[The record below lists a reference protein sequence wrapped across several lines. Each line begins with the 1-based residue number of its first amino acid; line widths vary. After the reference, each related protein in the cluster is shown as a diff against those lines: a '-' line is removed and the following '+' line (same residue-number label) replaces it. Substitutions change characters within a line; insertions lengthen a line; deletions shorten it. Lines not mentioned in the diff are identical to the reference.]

1 MGCGVKHPADRL
13 STGRSRDL
21 HSSCVDTHNVGGRNE
36 PLGAPEVPPGLR
48 RVRHDPRAEL
58 PGGVIVR
65 ATSALSIAAM
75 FCWGA
80 AYVPSGLL
88 VDTWPPL
95 AAAGVRLALGG
106 LALLGVLA
114 ALGRTVRPR
123 VGALTIGWLA
133 LTQTVLF
140 YGATFWGIA
149 HAGAGLSAVL
159 ANTDPLFVAILAG
172 LVLGERLGASQ
183 WAGLVLGLAG
193 AACVVWQGPQWP
205 PDLSRDALVVV
216 GGALAWSIGTVVAS
230 RSMRGRADPL
240 ALAGWQMALG
250 GLTLALVSVIARE
263 SAPALGWREAG
274 LVAALAVV
282 GSAAPLALFYM
293 ALARA
298 PASEVSAWFF
308 LIPVIG
314 VLSAWPLLGETPSA
328 RLVVGLT
335 GVSVGLWL
343 VLGGR
348 VADGGRLLDS
358 PAPP

>member
-1 MGCGVKHPADRL
+1 
-13 STGRSRDL
+13 
-21 HSSCVDTHNVGGRNE
+21 
-36 PLGAPEVPPGLR
+36 
-48 RVRHDPRAEL
+48 
-58 PGGVIVR
+58 VIVR

-75 FCWGA
+75 LCWGA

-88 VDTWPPL
+88 VETWPPL
-95 AAAGVRLALGG
+95 AAAGGRLALGG

-114 ALGRTVRPR
+114 AAGRPLRPR

-183 WAGLVLGLAG
+183 WVGLAMGLAG
-193 AACVVWQGPQWP
+193 AACVVWRGPLWP
-205 PDLSRDALVVV
+205 PDLSGDALVVV
-216 GGALAWSIGTVVAS
+216 GGALAWSVGTVVAS

-240 ALAGWQMALG
+240 ALAGWQMTLG
-250 GLTLALVSVIARE
+250 GLALMLVSALARE
-263 SAPALGWREAG
+263 DGPVFGWREAG
-274 LVAALAVV
+274 LVVVLAVV

-314 VLSAWPLLGETPSA
+314 VLSAWPFLGETPSG
-328 RLVVGLT
+328 RLVVGLA
-335 GVSVGLWL
+335 GVSAGLWL

-348 VADGGRLLDS
+348 VAGEGRLVDS
-358 PAPP
+358 PMPP